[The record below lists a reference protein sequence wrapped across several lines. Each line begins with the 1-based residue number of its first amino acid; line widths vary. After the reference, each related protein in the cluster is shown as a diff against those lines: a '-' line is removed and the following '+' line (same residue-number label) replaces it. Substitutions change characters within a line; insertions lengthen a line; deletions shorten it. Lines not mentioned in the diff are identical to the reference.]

1 MPYQATLYELR
12 HEDGPF
18 VRGST
23 NDKKARHKNHK
34 ANLSSGTSDFQVYVR
49 ENGGWDKVD
58 FAVIREWECAD
69 GTEQFCEEGKFIDE
83 VFDTDPLCF
92 NMKRAGITPR
102 SPIGK
107 LYKLTIAGKWFYY
120 GRCRDD
126 YLRFAAHKTSSKASM
141 TKLYTTIRENGG
153 WEAVEKDIV
162 WKGVCSD
169 EELKEREDEL
179 IRANWENELLLNSM
193 PASTTPERKRELNN
207 IRVKKWMEAHPEEA
221 REAAR
226 ARSARWRSNNPEKA
240 KEVQRR
246 HREKRKDDPA
256 RKDYNKK
263 YREEHREELNRKKR
277 EKRAAEKASIP
288 S

>member
-23 NDKKARHKNHK
+23 NDKKARCKNHK
-34 ANLSSGTSDFQVYVR
+34 AKLSSGTSDFQVYVR
-49 ENGGWDKVD
+49 ENGGWDKVS
-58 FAVIREWECAD
+58 FVVIREWECAD
-69 GTEQFCEEGKFIDE
+69 GTEQLYEEGKFIDE

-120 GRCRDD
+120 GRCRND
-126 YLRFAAHKTSSKASM
+126 YLRFAGHKTSSKTSM

-153 WEAVEKDIV
+153 WDAVEKDIV
-162 WKGVCSD
+162 WEGVCSD

-179 IRANWENELLLNSM
+179 IRANWENEFLLNSM
-193 PASTTPERKRELNN
+193 PASTTPERKRALNVA
-207 IRVKKWMEAHPEEA
+207 RVKKWKQTHPEEA
-221 REAAR
+221 AQMDREK
-226 ARSARWRSNNPEKA
+226 SARWRENHPEKA
-240 KEVQRR
+240 REVQQR
-246 HREKRKDDPA
+246 HNEKRKDDPA
-256 RKDYNKK
+256 RKEYNKK

-277 EKRAAEKASIP
+277 EKRAAEKASTP